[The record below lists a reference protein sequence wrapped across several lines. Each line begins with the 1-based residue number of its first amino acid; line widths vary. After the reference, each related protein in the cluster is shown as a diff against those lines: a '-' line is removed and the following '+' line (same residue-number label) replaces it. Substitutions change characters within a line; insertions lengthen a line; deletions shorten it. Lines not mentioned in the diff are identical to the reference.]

1 MQITN
6 IGKGAALL
14 WVSAISAGGIFA
26 GARSASSWL
35 LLAVVAI
42 VPPIAFMGRMKAP
55 KTTSESIGEVL
66 R

>member
-1 MQITN
+1 MQITTMS
-6 IGKGAALL
+6 KSVALL

-35 LLAVVAI
+35 LLAAVAI
-42 VPPIAFMGRMKAP
+42 VPLIAFKGRMNAP